1 MHQHHHHLLAL
12 FSKQGFI
19 MTSSSYV
26 MEIAQSWEEKE
37 KKALF
42 FFQSLGSWGSL

>member
-1 MHQHHHHLLAL
+1 
-12 FSKQGFI
+12 

-37 KKALF
+37 KKLF
-42 FFQSLGSWGSL
+42 SFFKVLAPGGAFDY